1 MKYDTTE
8 KVIHLKISLYD
19 NLIWLYNVSAMYFL
33 KCISLALNVKCIL
46 EEKGISSKL
55 QNSSIKMA
63 KFTVV

>member
-1 MKYDTTE
+1 
-8 KVIHLKISLYD
+8 
-19 NLIWLYNVSAMYFL
+19 MYL
-33 KCISLALNVKCIL
+33 QCISLALNVKCIL

>member
-8 KVIHLKISLYD
+8 KVIHLKISFYD
-19 NLIWLYNVSAMYFL
+19 NLIWLYNVSALYFT
-33 KCISLALNVKCIL
+33 CIEYKCIL

-63 KFTVV
+63 KITL